1 MSSGNPAPSATEVL
15 SALSTIKDPDLGRDV
30 VSLGMIK
37 DLKVDGGRVSFT
49 FELTTPACPVRDR
62 FEGEARDAVKGL
74 AGVEVVDIRMTSN
87 VRSSSP
93 AGGLLPGVKNTIAIA
108 SGKGG
113 VGKSTVSA
121 NLAVALAAEGA
132 RVGLLDADIY
142 GATIPSVMGTQ
153 ERPPFDPENQ
163 KLLPVRAH
171 GVDLISM
178 ALLTSSGQDAV
189 VWRGPMVGKMVTQ
202 MLSEVL
208 WGELDYLL
216 IDLPPGTGDAPL
228 SLAQSIPLTGVAVV
242 CTPQR
247 MAVDIAVKAVAMFRQ
262 LNVPILGL
270 IENMS
275 YYECECGR
283 RHHPFSTGGARTA
296 SAELGIPFL
305 GALPLDDAVREG
317 ADSGRPAAAV
327 PGSPQAEAFRDLAR
341 KLAAQV
347 SIRAF
352 RRLPVIQVR

>member
-1 MSSGNPAPSATEVL
+1 MPDITTREEVL
-15 SALSTIKDPDLGRDV
+15 RTLSSLQDPDLGRDV

-37 DLKVDGGRVSFT
+37 DLEITGGRVSFT
-49 FELTTPACPVRDR
+49 FELTTPACPVKAQ
-62 FEGEARDAVKGL
+62 FETASRELVGALPGVTQ
-74 AGVEVVDIRMTSN
+74 VEVRMTSN
-87 VRSSSP
+87 VRP
-93 AGGLLPGVKNTIAIA
+93 TNAGGAGLLPGVKNIVAIA

-113 VGKSTVSA
+113 VGKSTMSA

-142 GATIPSVMGTQ
+142 GASIPAVMGTA
-153 ERPPFDPENQ
+153 ERPEIDTDTE

-171 GVDLISM
+171 GVELISM
-178 ALLTSSGQDAV
+178 GILMKTGNEAV
-189 VWRGPMVGKMVTQ
+189 VWRGPMVAKMVTQ
-202 MLSEVL
+202 MLSDVD

-228 SLAQSIPLTGVAVV
+228 SLAQAVPLTGVAVV

-247 MAVDIAVKAVAMFRQ
+247 MAVDIAVKAAAMFRQ
-262 LNVPILGL
+262 LNVPVLGL

-283 RHHPFSTGGARTA
+283 RHHPFSTGGAKTA
-296 SAELGIPFL
+296 SVELGIPFL
-305 GALPLDDAVREG
+305 GALPLDDAIREG
-317 ADSGRPAAAV
+317 ADAGKPAAAV
-327 PGSPQAEAFRDLAR
+327 PGSPQQTAFRELAR
-341 KLAAQV
+341 QLAAQISV
-347 SIRAF
+347 RAF

>member
-1 MSSGNPAPSATEVL
+1 MSAALPTAGDVLRALATI
-15 SALSTIKDPDLGRDV
+15 TDPDLGRDV
-30 VSLGMIK
+30 VALGMIK
-37 DLKVDGGRVSFT
+37 DLRVQDGHVSFT

-62 FEGEARDAVKGL
+62 FETEAREALAGIPGI
-74 AGVEVVDIRMTSN
+74 AGVEIRMTAS
-87 VRSSSP
+87 VRRGGP
-93 AGGLLPGVKNTIAIA
+93 DAGLLPDVKNTIAIA

-142 GATIPSVMGTQ
+142 GATIPSVMGATGA
-153 ERPPFDPENQ
+153 PAFDEESGR
-163 KLLPVRAH
+163 LLPVRAH

-178 ALLTSSGQDAV
+178 ALLTGPGQDAV
-189 VWRGPMVGKMVTQ
+189 VWRGPMVGQMVTQ
-202 MLSEVL
+202 MLKDVA
-208 WGELDYLL
+208 WGRLDYLL

-228 SLAQSIPLTGVAVV
+228 SLAQSVPLSGVAVV

-247 MAVDIAVKAVAMFRQ
+247 MAVDIAVKSVSMFRR

-275 YYECECGR
+275 YYDCGCGL
-283 RHHPFSTGGARTA
+283 RHHPFSTGGAQA
-296 SAELGIPFL
+296 AGAELGIPFL
-305 GALPLDDAVREG
+305 GALPLDDDVREG
-317 ADSGRPAAAV
+317 ADAGRPAAAV
-327 PGSPQAEAFRDLAR
+327 PGSPQSQAFRELAGR
-341 KLAAQV
+341 LAAQMSV
-347 SIRAF
+347 QSF

>member
-1 MSSGNPAPSATEVL
+1 VSAAAVSPEQVL
-15 SALSTIKDPDLGRDV
+15 RALATIWDPDLGRDV

-37 DLKVDGGRVSFT
+37 DLQVAGGRVSFT

-62 FEGEARDAVKGL
+62 FESQAREAVAGI
-74 AGVEVVDIRMTSN
+74 AGVEVVAIRMTSN
-87 VRSSSP
+87 VRASGP
-93 AGGLLPGVKNTIAIA
+93 AGGLLPDVKNTIAIA

-121 NLAVALAAEGA
+121 NLAVALAGEGA
-132 RVGLLDADIY
+132 RVGLLDADVY
-142 GATIPSVMGTQ
+142 GATIPTVMGTA
-153 ERPPFDPENQ
+153 EPPTIDQVNQ
-163 KLLPVRAH
+163 RLLPVRAH

-178 ALLTSSGQDAV
+178 ALLTGPDQKAV
-189 VWRGPMVGKMVTQ
+189 VWRGPMVGKVVIQMV
-202 MLSEVL
+202 SDVV
-208 WGELDYLL
+208 WGQLDYLL
-216 IDLPPGTGDAPL
+216 IDLPPGTGDASL
-228 SLAQSIPLTGVAVV
+228 SLAQAVALTGVAVV

-262 LNVPILGL
+262 LNVKVLGL
-270 IENMS
+270 VENMS

-283 RHHPFSTGGARTA
+283 RHHPFSSGGAKAA

-305 GALPLDDAVREG
+305 GALPLDDAIREG

-327 PGSPQAEAFRDLAR
+327 PGSLQAEAFRQLAR
-341 KLAAQV
+341 QLAAQV
-347 SIRAF
+347 SVQSF

>member
-1 MSSGNPAPSATEVL
+1 MPDITTREEVL
-15 SALSTIKDPDLGRDV
+15 RTLSSLQDPDLGRDV

-37 DLKVDGGRVSFT
+37 DLEITGGRVSFT
-49 FELTTPACPVRDR
+49 FELTTPACPVKAQ
-62 FEGEARDAVKGL
+62 FETASRELVGALPGVTQ
-74 AGVEVVDIRMTSN
+74 VEVRMTSN
-87 VRSSSP
+87 VRP
-93 AGGLLPGVKNTIAIA
+93 TNAGRAGLLPGVKNIVAIA

-113 VGKSTVSA
+113 VGKSTMSA

-142 GATIPSVMGTQ
+142 GASIPAVMGTA
-153 ERPPFDPENQ
+153 ERPEIDTDTE

-171 GVDLISM
+171 GVELISM
-178 ALLTSSGQDAV
+178 GILMKTGNEAV
-189 VWRGPMVGKMVTQ
+189 VWRGPMVAKMVTQ
-202 MLSEVL
+202 MLSDVD

-228 SLAQSIPLTGVAVV
+228 SLAQAVPLTGVAVV

-247 MAVDIAVKAVAMFRQ
+247 MAVDIAVKAAAMFRQ
-262 LNVPILGL
+262 LNVPVLGL

-283 RHHPFSTGGARTA
+283 RHHPFSTGGAKTA
-296 SAELGIPFL
+296 SVELGIPFL
-305 GALPLDDAVREG
+305 GALPLDDAIREG
-317 ADSGRPAAAV
+317 ADAGKPAAAV
-327 PGSPQAEAFRDLAR
+327 PGSPQQTAFRELAR
-341 KLAAQV
+341 QLAAQISV
-347 SIRAF
+347 RAF

>member
-1 MSSGNPAPSATEVL
+1 MAEMTTRDDVLRVL
-15 SALSTIKDPDLGRDV
+15 SSLQDPDLGRDV

-37 DLKVDGGRVSFT
+37 DLEVAGGRVSFT
-49 FELTTPACPVRDR
+49 FELTTPACPVKAQ
-62 FEGEARDAVKGL
+62 FETASRELVGALPGVSQVAV
-74 AGVEVVDIRMTSN
+74 RMTSN
-87 VRSSSP
+87 VRPSNP
-93 AGGLLPGVKNTIAIA
+93 IGGGLLPGVKNIVAIA

-142 GATIPSVMGTQ
+142 GASIPAVMGTA
-153 ERPPFDPENQ
+153 ERPEVDTDTE

-171 GVDLISM
+171 GVELISM
-178 ALLTSSGQDAV
+178 AILTNSGGEAV
-189 VWRGPMVGKMVTQ
+189 VWRGPMVGKVVTQ
-202 MLSEVL
+202 MLSDVA

-216 IDLPPGTGDAPL
+216 IDLPPGTGDASL
-228 SLAQSIPLTGVAVV
+228 SLAQAVPLTGVAVV

-247 MAVDIAVKAVAMFRQ
+247 MAVEIAVKAAAMFRQ
-262 LNVPILGL
+262 LNVPVLGL

-275 YYECECGR
+275 YYECESGR
-283 RHHPFSTGGARTA
+283 RHHPFSTGGAKTA

-305 GALPLDDAVREG
+305 GALPLDDAIREG
-317 ADSGRPAAAV
+317 ADAGKPAAAV
-327 PGSPQAEAFRDLAR
+327 AGSPQQAAFRDLSR
-341 KLAAQV
+341 QLAAQISV
-347 SIRAF
+347 RAF

>member
-1 MSSGNPAPSATEVL
+1 MAEITTRDDVLRVL
-15 SALSTIKDPDLGRDV
+15 SSLQDPDLGRDV

-37 DLKVDGGRVSFT
+37 DLEVAGGRVSFT
-49 FELTTPACPVRDR
+49 FELTTPACPVKAH
-62 FEGEARDAVKGL
+62 FETASRELVGALPGVTQVAV
-74 AGVEVVDIRMTSN
+74 RMTSN
-87 VRSSSP
+87 VRPSNP
-93 AGGLLPGVKNTIAIA
+93 IGGGLLPGVKNIVAIA

-142 GATIPSVMGTQ
+142 GASIPAVMGTA
-153 ERPPFDPENQ
+153 ERPEVDTDTE

-171 GVDLISM
+171 GVELISM
-178 ALLTSSGQDAV
+178 AILTNSGGEAV
-189 VWRGPMVGKMVTQ
+189 VWRGPMVGKVVTQ
-202 MLSEVL
+202 MLSDVA

-216 IDLPPGTGDAPL
+216 IDLPPGTGDASL
-228 SLAQSIPLTGVAVV
+228 SLAQAVPLTGVAVV

-247 MAVDIAVKAVAMFRQ
+247 MAVEIAVKAAAMFRQ
-262 LNVPILGL
+262 LNVPVLGL

-275 YYECECGR
+275 YYECESGR
-283 RHHPFSTGGARTA
+283 RHHPFSTGGAKTA

-305 GALPLDDAVREG
+305 GALPLDDAIREG
-317 ADSGRPAAAV
+317 ADAGKPAAAV
-327 PGSPQAEAFRDLAR
+327 AGSPQQAAFRDLSR
-341 KLAAQV
+341 QLAAQISV
-347 SIRAF
+347 RAF